1 MNTIPLDTDT
11 YLNNYLVPTLK
22 ESLKGYSVYVLSKTE
37 IKFLLCHCIR
47 GSNIEFKIKIGWYQD
62 EVTLTIPNRIYG
74 GKRGIGITI
83 QKSPAEMDFYAQR
96 LHSIVLR
103 GIEELNERVLIEP
116 E

>member
-1 MNTIPLDTDT
+1 MKTIPLDTDT